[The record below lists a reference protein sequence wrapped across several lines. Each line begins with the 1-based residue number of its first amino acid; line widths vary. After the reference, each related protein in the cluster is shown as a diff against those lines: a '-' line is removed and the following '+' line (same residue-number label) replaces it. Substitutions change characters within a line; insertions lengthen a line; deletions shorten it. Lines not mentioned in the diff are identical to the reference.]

1 METLKLGSKGEDVKV
16 LQSFLKLP
24 VDGIFGPKTE
34 TAVKEW
40 QSNYGIK
47 SDGVVGPKTQAA
59 MGFLNTDLT
68 ETPDG
73 LSDRLIIEKSYL
85 PKNQYFEGPTPKQW
99 LFLHHTAGWHDPYG
113 TIAAWG
119 RDDRGEVATEFVLG
133 GPSIKGNDNT
143 KDGIL
148 VQSFPTGGW
157 GWHLG
162 TGRSTMHSNSVGIEV
177 CNFGQLTKGGYKKNG
192 VWVALKPN
200 SFYTYVGV
208 EVHSSQIVELSKP
221 FRGHKFWHKY
231 SDKQLIILQ
240 DWIYFVANRDSI
252 DIRKGLPTMIKNIGV
267 DAFDFLN
274 VDYVKN
280 NPGLWSHTNVL
291 AGKVDVFP
299 QQELVDLLISL

>member
-1 METLKLGSKGEDVKV
+1 MEILKLGSKGEDVKV

-47 SDGVVGPKTQAA
+47 PDGIVGPKTQAA

-68 ETPDG
+68 EAPDG

-85 PKNQYFEGPTPKQW
+85 PKGQYFEGPTPKQW
-99 LFLHHTAGWHDPYG
+99 LFLHHTAGWQDPYG
-113 TIAAWG
+113 TIVAWG
-119 RDDRGEVATEFVLG
+119 RDNRGEVATEFVLG
-133 GPSIKGNDNT
+133 GQSVKGDDVT

-148 VQSFPTGGW
+148 VQAFPQGGW

-208 EVHSSQIVELSKP
+208 EVHPSQIVELAKP

-231 SDKQLIILQ
+231 SDKQLNVLKDLIHFI
-240 DWIYFVANRDSI
+240 ANRDNI
-252 DIRKGLPTMIKNIGV
+252 DVRRGLPTMIKSIGV
-267 DAFDFLN
+267 DAFDFLD
-274 VDYVKN
+274 VSYVSK
-280 NPGLWSHTNVL
+280 NPGLWNHTNVL
-291 AGKVDVFP
+291 TKVDMFP